1 MGVSI
6 EGRDMFSVYKSYTVA
21 GIMGCLAVL
30 IAGGLA
36 VYYFRVYDF
45 FIIMGTIGLLFLVVG
60 LVSLLAELKFKKD
73 VRDYIDDC
81 HIGEYLDACKKVLG
95 RKRSR
100 DAKALYNA
108 SLSKAY
114 LATGDFDE
122 AHDHLLKIHSR
133 KQRYDLNLG
142 LADYHIATGSVGEA
156 TKILKALKE
165 MPGSVFRQDLDDEI
179 KARELDLRVLKGDF
193 DGLEEA
199 LTDQI
204 MKSKTVLE
212 RVARSVSLG
221 RVLVAGGKED
231 QALKVLRF
239 AINNGG
245 DTCYVEQ
252 AKSLLVDISYL
263 EEIS

>member
-1 MGVSI
+1 
-6 EGRDMFSVYKSYTVA
+6 MFSVYKSHTVA
-21 GIMGCLAVL
+21 GIFGCIAVL
-30 IAGGLA
+30 LAGGFA
-36 VYYFRVYDF
+36 VYSFREYDF
-45 FIIMGTIGLLFLVVG
+45 FIILGTIGVIFLIIG
-60 LVSLLAELKFKKD
+60 LVSLLTELKFKKE
-73 VRDYIDDC
+73 VSDYIDEC
-81 HIGEYLDACKKVLG
+81 HADEYLEACRKVLG
-95 RKRSR
+95 RKHGREV
-100 DAKALYNA
+100 KALYNA

-114 LATGDFDE
+114 LAKGDFPE
-122 AHDHLLKIHSR
+122 AHDHLLKIRSR
-133 KQRYDLNLG
+133 KQRYDLYLG

-156 TKILKALKE
+156 TKALKTLKE
-165 MPGSVFRQDLDDEI
+165 MPGSVFRQDLDEEI

-221 RVLVAGGKED
+221 RVQVAAGKED

-239 AINNGG
+239 AVNNGG

-252 AKSLLVDISYL
+252 AKSLLDDISYL